1 MASVKTT
8 GAERRLKIAV
18 FISVA
23 FLMSTAFVSVAFPPP
38 SAAQEDD
45 LGLGATLG
53 LVRQSASV
61 ESDGFIEITLDWTG
75 PITDNLFLSVLFHQR
90 INDAEDLDAAATSI
104 LNRRDPVPLTAFGTD
119 ADGNLVATIPVRSV
133 SPAAD
138 DRVYLPGPGVYPF
151 TVEIRSAD
159 GPVASLTS
167 TIVRLPQ
174 DRSTMAT
181 VDMAVVL
188 ALSPADGLDLSDG
201 LWFLTTYP
209 DVPFTIQM
217 GEALVSQLEQDEP
230 LAQQFATAAG
240 GRVILSD
247 AGLDLDPSALEEI
260 NQGQFF
266 TAAVATTNQRLTRLG
281 LQPSSDVVMLS
292 PDLTAGGAALLAESG
307 VIAVLS
313 TRTTEIETG
322 IITTPRGSVGL
333 VQADHEMTA
342 ALSATG
348 SKPFATSDVYALYS
362 RLSLLAESDQTPV
375 ILGGEGTEPL
385 DSQSLDTFL
394 AALVENGPIRPVSL
408 SEAVEGQRRNP
419 LLAAER
425 PEQDLVTTG
434 DAIAELQQ
442 LAETSRSFRGVDN
455 PELERLLAN
464 SLSRSRNPDDRT
476 RAIDRAKAE
485 LLADLASISLPTE
498 ASITLTA
505 VEGPLP
511 LTIRNTADGP
521 RRVLLEFRGDR
532 VAIAQNNEVVVVPPG
547 ETTIELDAEARAL
560 GVSTLDVTARTPD
573 GTRVLST
580 SRYQIRS
587 TAVPGLGWAISGTAL
602 AFLLLWWYQNSR
614 NAKPRGPHLVGL
626 RRSSLP
632 APADTDPGVAADALL
647 ASESI

>member
-1 MASVKTT
+1 MASVNST
-8 GAERRLKIAV
+8 GGGRGVRIAV
-18 FISVA
+18 LFCFTLLTGFA
-23 FLMSTAFVSVAFPPP
+23 FAPPVG
-38 SAAQEDD
+38 AQDD
-45 LGLGATLG
+45 VGLGATLG

-61 ESDGFIEITLDWTG
+61 ESDGVIEIALDWTG
-75 PITDNLFLSVLFHQR
+75 PITDDLFLSVLFHQR
-90 INDAEDLDAAATSI
+90 IIDAEDLDAPASSI
-104 LNRRDPVPLTAFGTD
+104 LNRRDPIPLTAFGTD
-119 ADGNLVATIPVRSV
+119 ADGNLVAAIPVRSV

-209 DVPFTIQM
+209 LVPFTIQM

-260 NQGQFF
+260 DQGQFF
-266 TAAVATTNQRLTRLG
+266 TAAVETTNQRLTRLG

-292 PDLTAGGAALLAESG
+292 PDLTAGGAALLAKSG

-322 IITTPRGSVGL
+322 TITTPRGSVGL

-348 SKPFATSDVYALYS
+348 FTPFATSDVYALYA
-362 RLSLLAESDQTPV
+362 RLSLLAEADQTPV

-408 SEAVEGQRRNP
+408 SDAVEGQRRNP

-434 DAIAELQQ
+434 DSIAELQQ

-485 LLADLASISLPTE
+485 LLDDLSSISLPTS

-511 LTIRNTADGP
+511 LTIRNSADGP

-573 GTRVLST
+573 GSRVLST

-602 AFLLLWWYQNSR
+602 AFLLLWWYQSSR

-626 RRSSLP
+626 KRSSGP
-632 APADTDPGVAADALL
+632 VSVDSDTDPGVAADAQL
-647 ASESI
+647 ASESM

>member
-1 MASVKTT
+1 MASVNTT
-8 GAERRLKIAV
+8 GGGRGVRIAV
-18 FISVA
+18 FCCFALLASLA
-23 FLMSTAFVSVAFPPP
+23 FTPPV
-38 SAAQEDD
+38 AAQDD
-45 LGLGATLG
+45 VGLGATLG
-53 LVRQSASV
+53 LVSQSASV
-61 ESDGFIEITLDWTG
+61 ESDGFIEIALDWTG
-75 PITDNLFLSVLFHQR
+75 PITSDLFLSVLFHQR
-90 INDAEDLDAAATSI
+90 IIDAEDLDAATSSI
-104 LNRRDPVPLTAFGTD
+104 LNRRDPIPLTAFGTD

-209 DVPFTIQM
+209 HVPFTIQM

-240 GRVILSD
+240 DRVILSD

-266 TAAVATTNQRLTRLG
+266 TAAVETTNNRLTRLG

-292 PDLTAGGAALLAESG
+292 PNLTAGGAALLANSG

-322 IITTPRGSVGL
+322 TITTPRGSVGL

-348 SKPFATSDVYALYS
+348 FTPFATSDVYALYA
-362 RLSLLAESDQTPV
+362 RLSLLAEADQTPV

-408 SEAVEGQRRNP
+408 SKAVAGQRRNP

-434 DAIAELQQ
+434 ESIAELQQ

-485 LLADLASISLPTE
+485 LLDDLSSISLPTS

-511 LTIRNTADGP
+511 LTIRNSADGP

-573 GTRVLST
+573 GSHVLST

-602 AFLLLWWYQNSR
+602 TFLLLWWYQSSR

-626 RRSSLP
+626 KRSSRP
-632 APADTDPGVAADALL
+632 ASVDSDTDPGVAADAQL
-647 ASESI
+647 ASESM